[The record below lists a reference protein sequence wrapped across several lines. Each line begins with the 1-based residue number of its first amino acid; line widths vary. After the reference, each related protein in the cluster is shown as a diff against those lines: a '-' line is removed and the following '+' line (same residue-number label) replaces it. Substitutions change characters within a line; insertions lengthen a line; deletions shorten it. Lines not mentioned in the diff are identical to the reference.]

1 MGAESATV
9 HMDFKVHAV
18 HNVAVIRKAILI
30 WIISRIAKSVMK
42 RAFNPRRRYQ

>member
-1 MGAESATV
+1 MGAEPGTV
-9 HMDFKVHAV
+9 HMDFKAIVI
-18 HNVAVIRKAILI
+18 HNIAVIRKAILI

>member
-9 HMDFKVHAV
+9 HMDFKVHVV